1 MNRVDQAIAVIQFT
15 LKKRQQLIDKYNRQ
29 SDLTE
34 SQRQFILEE
43 VDLKQNIQILIE
55 EVKTDYKKTLGKLPP
70 QDIELE
76 KNVLGTIIFENP
88 AFDKAKL
95 FLRPEHFYLKEHEL
109 IWSAALE
116 YGKTQ
121 PVDSIGI
128 INVLRKRSQ
137 AEEIGGLHYLATLTA
152 RAGSVYNI
160 ETWGRILIEK
170 SIKRELL
177 VAAGEIFDESYRD
190 ESDCFEILEKTKEQ
204 IKRVESWIK

>member
-1 MNRVDQAIAVIQFT
+1 MDQYNKRV
-15 LKKRQQLIDKYNRQ
+15 
-29 SDLTE
+29 DLTE
-34 SQRQFILEE
+34 TQRQYILEE
-43 VDLKQNIQILIE
+43 MDLKNNINILIE

-128 INVLRKRSQ
+128 INVLRKRGQ
-137 AEEIGGLHYLATLTA
+137 AEQIGGLHYLATLTA
-152 RAGSVYNI
+152 RAGGFITGLNGVSTI

-177 VAAGEIFDESYRD
+177 IAAGEIFDESYRD
-190 ESDCFEILEKTKEQ
+190 ESDCFDILEKAKDQ
-204 IKRVESWIK
+204 IKKVEGWIK